1 MFQDWKTKMKDNPQ
15 VSPHLLWDVD
25 KSKVN
30 YQKMKGF
37 VVQRVIERGDKED
50 FYTILQL
57 YGGHKGVREIVKN
70 HCDFYDPRDE
80 ALARVL
86 FNLKKE
92 DLKCYERR
100 RLRALHLNS

>member
-1 MFQDWKTKMKDNPQ
+1 MFQDWKSKFKENPHI
-15 VSPHLLWDVD
+15 PLHLLWDVD
-25 KSKVN
+25 RSKID
-30 YQKMKGF
+30 YQRMKRLI
-37 VVQRVIERGDKED
+37 VQRVIERGDRED

-57 YGGHKGVREIVKN
+57 YGGPKGVRKIVKN
-70 HCDFYDPRDE
+70 HCNFYDPRDE

-100 RLRALHLNS
+100 RLRELHLNS